1 MSELTQ
7 TIAQEIL
14 ALPALSGSDWDAYA
28 LVGEVG
34 DDRVA
39 ITGYRYTWSGPPV
52 PTPIPMIY
60 DLLGELRDTSRA
72 ADGTTWD
79 VVVMKIRRD
88 TGALTMDVM
97 SGDAA
102 DAWRVSPATL
112 GGLPEALRP
121 RPEDFPPAS

>member
-7 TIAQEIL
+7 ALAQEIL
-14 ALPALSGSDWDAYA
+14 AMPALSGPDWDAYA

-52 PTPIPMIY
+52 PTPVPMVY
-60 DLLGELRDTSRA
+60 DLLGELRDTTRA
-72 ADGTTWD
+72 PDGSAWD
-79 VVVMKIRRD
+79 VVLVKLRRD
-88 TGALTMDVM
+88 TGSLAIDYV

-102 DAWRVSPATL
+102 DAWRISPATL
-112 GGLPEALRP
+112 DGLPEALRP
-121 RPEDFPPAS
+121 RPEDFPPTA